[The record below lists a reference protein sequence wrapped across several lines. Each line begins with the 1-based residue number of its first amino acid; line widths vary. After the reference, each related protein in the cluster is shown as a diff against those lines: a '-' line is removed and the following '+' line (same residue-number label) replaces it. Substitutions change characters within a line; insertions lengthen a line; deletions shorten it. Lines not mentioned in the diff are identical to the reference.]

1 MSNPDSKL
9 KLLEEIA
16 LLAKSSP
23 ANSKERQKWLTK
35 LTNEIHNSNKVYCK
49 NIYNFPKSV
58 YQDIFNEALQQTFLE
73 IFEKIDLYDPSKGN
87 VLAWVSFLL
96 DKRFIDAVR
105 EHLKLRHRQNNG
117 KRVRIYEQSLD
128 VPLQSEQSS
137 WTNASDISLLDI
149 IQQPESMSPQK
160 DWERLWD
167 FIQKDPR
174 DCFRQTHIEKH
185 PEANFQ
191 AICIRR
197 FNGQSWKEMSTEWGI
212 SLATLSSFYQRSVDK
227 LQPIFQ
233 EYL

>member
-9 KLLEEIA
+9 KLLEEMA

-35 LTNEIHNSNKVYCK
+35 LTNEIQNSN
-49 NIYNFPKSV
+49 
-58 YQDIFNEALQQTFLE
+58 
-73 IFEKIDLYDPSKGN
+73 
-87 VLAWVSFLL
+87 
-96 DKRFIDAVR
+96 
-105 EHLKLRHRQNNG
+105 
-117 KRVRIYEQSLD
+117 RIYEQSLD

-137 WTNASDISLLDI
+137 WNHAPDTSLLDI
-149 IQQPESMSPQK
+149 IEQTESLSPQK

>member
-1 MSNPDSKL
+1 M
-9 KLLEEIA
+9 
-16 LLAKSSP
+16 
-23 ANSKERQKWLTK
+23 
-35 LTNEIHNSNKVYCK
+35 
-49 NIYNFPKSV
+49 
-58 YQDIFNEALQQTFLE
+58 
-73 IFEKIDLYDPSKGN
+73 
-87 VLAWVSFLL
+87 L

-105 EHLKLRHRQNNG
+105 EHLKLRHRQDNG
-117 KRVRIYEQSLD
+117 KRIRIYEQSLD

-137 WTNASDISLLDI
+137 WNHAPDTSLLDI
-149 IQQPESMSPQK
+149 IEQTESLSPQK